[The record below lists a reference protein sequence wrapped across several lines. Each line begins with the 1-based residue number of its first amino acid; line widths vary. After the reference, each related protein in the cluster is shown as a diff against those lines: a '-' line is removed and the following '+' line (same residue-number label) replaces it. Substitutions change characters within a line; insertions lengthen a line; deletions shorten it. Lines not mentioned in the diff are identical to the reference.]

1 MGEQDMRSKVL
12 TAASAATLL
21 FCGLAAN
28 AASAPGQALVDIE
41 AKWAK
46 AMVDKDAK
54 ALDSILAPTF
64 ASQGASGKV
73 NTKAGALN
81 DLTSGKLVVRSMT
94 NHDVHVRIIGN
105 VAIVQGMDDE
115 DSTYD
120 GKPFK
125 GTFTWM
131 DVYEKQGGKWLAIAS
146 QGTAVDAKK

>member
-1 MGEQDMRSKVL
+1 MRLHVFA
-12 TAASAATLL
+12 AASAATLL
-21 FCGLAAN
+21 MCGLAAN
-28 AASAPGQALVDIE
+28 AAPSAGQALVDIE

-64 ASQGASGKV
+64 TGQGSSGKV
-73 NTKAGALN
+73 NTKADAMK

-94 NHDVHVRIIGN
+94 NHDVRVRIIGD

-125 GTFTWM
+125 GTYTWT
-131 DVYEKQGGKWLAIAS
+131 DVYEKKGGKWLAIAS
-146 QGTAVDAKK
+146 QSTAVDKKK

>member
-1 MGEQDMRSKVL
+1 MRSYVL
-12 TAASAATLL
+12 AAASAAALL
-21 FCGLAAN
+21 CCGLAAS
-28 AASAPGQALVDIE
+28 AASTPGQALIDTE

-54 ALDSILAPTF
+54 ALDSILAPGFT
-64 ASQGASGKV
+64 SQGSSGKV

-81 DLTSGKLVVRSMT
+81 DLTSGKLVVRAMT

-105 VAIVQGMDDE
+105 VAVVQGMDDE

-125 GTFTWM
+125 GTYSWT

-146 QGTAVDAKK
+146 QGTAVDKKK